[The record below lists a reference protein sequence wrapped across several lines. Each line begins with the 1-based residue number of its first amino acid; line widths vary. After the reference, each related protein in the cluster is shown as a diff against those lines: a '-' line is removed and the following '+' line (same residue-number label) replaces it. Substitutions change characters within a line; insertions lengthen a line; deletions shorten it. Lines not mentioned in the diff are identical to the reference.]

1 MQEWSIGVVVLALGA
16 LAIVLRLP
24 WRRARSLRVESR
36 IGRAAVVFDP
46 LPTSPHA
53 APASRALPAPAPS
66 ATPARTAAIP
76 ARRAPPRRRPKRRPR

>member
-1 MQEWSIGVVVLALGA
+1 MVVLALGA

-24 WRRARSLRVESR
+24 WRRARSFRVESR

-53 APASRALPAPAPS
+53 APASRALSALTTS
-66 ATPARTAAIP
+66 ATPARTAALP
-76 ARRAPPRRRPKRRPR
+76 ARRGPPRRKPKRRPR

>member
-1 MQEWSIGVVVLALGA
+1 MEEWSIGVVVLALGA

-53 APASRALPAPAPS
+53 APASRALPA
-66 ATPARTAAIP
+66 ATSTTTARTAALP
-76 ARRAPPRRRPKRRPR
+76 ARRAPPRRKPKRRPR